1 MAPFLI
7 LRHSV
12 SEDFVVTYAV
22 LVYPTAIT
30 GVSLNGIND
39 TVFYFLNNTGVVGL
53 SVLRTGAAYVIPIEE
68 NDHSGDRLGRAVY
81 PLSTIFKPL
90 DAVHAARIFRN
101 NPSVDIAALIGTPA
115 IRTVKTVFL
124 KKSFQIS
131 PRVITSPLFRK
142 NMDSVQ
148 QSYIGIVSSYHIP
161 YFFGDFHTIR
171 IYPRTFSLP
180 RSGSLSRR
188 KILSMFRLIT
198 SYSLT
203 CFFSLP

>member
-68 NDHSGDRLGRAVY
+68 NDHSGDRLGRAVNPQTKNY
-81 PLSTIFKPL
+81 KQQV
-90 DAVHAARIFRN
+90 AVHAARKFRN
-101 NPSVDIAALIGTPA
+101 NPSVEITSLHGTPA
-115 IRTVKTVFL
+115 YKT
-124 KKSFQIS
+124 ST
-131 PRVITSPLFRK
+131 P
-142 NMDSVQ
+142 
-148 QSYIGIVSSYHIP
+148 
-161 YFFGDFHTIR
+161 FHTASETI
-171 IYPRTFSLP
+171 PRPVRFAAYIADL
-180 RSGSLSRR
+180 
-188 KILSMFRLIT
+188 
-198 SYSLT
+198 
-203 CFFSLP
+203 